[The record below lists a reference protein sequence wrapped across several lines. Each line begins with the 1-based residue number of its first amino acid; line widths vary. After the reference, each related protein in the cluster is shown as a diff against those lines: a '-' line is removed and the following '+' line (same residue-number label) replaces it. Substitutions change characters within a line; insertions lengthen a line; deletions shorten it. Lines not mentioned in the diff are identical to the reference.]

1 MKKLIVLFVFIA
13 LTVSAAFAQCPMCKA
28 SLNSGRNS
36 KNKFERNVGDGIN
49 SGILFL
55 MSVPYVL
62 VAGAGFAFYKTAL
75 KKKSK

>member
-1 MKKLIVLFVFIA
+1 MKKVIVSTVFLA
-13 LTVSAAFAQCPMCKA
+13 LMVTAAFAQCPMCKA
-28 SLNSGRNS
+28 SLTSGRKS